1 MKFSQLAEKLDKQQ
15 IESFELATV
24 WKPAVMRGLSWRDAA
39 LDPDAVQSAEELLSS
54 YARAFLKEMLRAFA
68 AVPSEEEK
76 LLQTVRKNTAMSG
89 AECRIGLLE
98 LKESGIVFSVRKVWG
113 ENICFLPAECFA
125 LWRQALWPFR
135 PEPLTEKQLESLMN
149 GQIRPYRRPLGK
161 QLLSGFASLAKSGM
175 ELTSKGVL
183 HKKTVARLAQ
193 AVDLEEAWLQ
203 PFELNWL
210 HKEHYPL
217 KAAFVLEAGTAFGL
231 LRTEQDALKWNED
244 RLSCWLSRDEA
255 ERESEL
261 LEWCMGLLL
270 PAGGSHAHVGAAL
283 TALQAD
289 IWYSGREIEAWTAG
303 ELGAASPPN
312 EDCLTPSKP
321 APCWLGLFC
330 NFGWMEV
337 VDGESMDVRPERF
350 FRWKGMLDKSTGRQL
365 RNRHAEESSRY
376 LSVQPNGELIADAAC
391 PFSIRWELELLAEL
405 ISDERIAVYRMEQET
420 VARALENGRT
430 RHSIRTF
437 LKSASGGEPLPAAFE
452 ALMEVWCGR
461 ACRTW
466 FAEAVLL
473 RCDNEQMAAVI
484 DNHPGL
490 ASMLTAKLGNKDY
503 IVSRAHVSEL
513 RRLLQQAGY
522 PPRKG
527 VFAEEEEQGGYPNAA
542 RFIPENGDGDAVPQP
557 ERGGPVTSY
566 VYEAFPLQHFELAVQ
581 DASSGMPLL
590 QTDRIPAIWTKQLRA
605 YHHSTR
611 KELIEQALA
620 WQTPVQLRMR
630 EELSEFVPEKLE
642 QKDGAWA
649 VVGLLRSTQ
658 EKQQIRLTPDM
669 WDEMRL
675 VIPVRGE
682 PT

>member
-1 MKFSQLAEKLDKQQ
+1 MKFSQLAEKLDQKQ
-15 IESFELATV
+15 IEDFEHAAV
-24 WKPAVMRGLSWRDAA
+24 WKPAVMRGLGWREAS
-39 LDPDAVQSAEELLSS
+39 LDPSSVQSAIELLSV

-68 AVPSEEEK
+68 ALPSEEEK
-76 LLQTVRKNTAMSG
+76 LLQAVRKNTAMSG
-89 AECRIGLLE
+89 AECRIGLSE
-98 LKESGIVFSVRKVWG
+98 LKEAGIVFSVRKVWG
-113 ENICFLPAECFA
+113 ERICFIPAECFV
-125 LWRQALWPFR
+125 LWQQALWPLR
-135 PEPLTEKQLESLMN
+135 LEALTEQQQECLMN
-149 GQIRPYRRPLGK
+149 GQIRPFRRPLGK
-161 QLLSGFASLAKSGM
+161 QLLSGFAALAKSGM

-193 AVDLEEAWLQ
+193 AVDLEEALLQ
-203 PFELNWL
+203 PFGLNWL

-244 RLSCWLSRDEA
+244 RLSHWLSKGEA
-255 ERESEL
+255 DRENDL

-270 PAGGSHAHVGAAL
+270 PAGGSHAHNGAAL

-289 IWYSGREIEAWTAG
+289 IWYSGREIEAWSG
-303 ELGAASPPN
+303 ELEAAAATPHDAS
-312 EDCLTPSKP
+312 LTQSKP
-321 APCWLGLFC
+321 SPCWLGLFY

-337 VDGESMDVRPERF
+337 VDCESIDLRPEMF
-350 FRWKGMLDKSTGRQL
+350 FRWKGVLGKGPGREVLQQQ
-365 RNRHAEESSRY
+365 AEESFRHI
-376 LSVQPNGELIADAAC
+376 SVQPNGELIADPAC

-405 ISDERIAVYRMEQET
+405 ITDERIAVYRMEQQT
-420 VARALENGRT
+420 VALALENGRT

-437 LKSASGGEPLPAAFE
+437 LESASGGEPLPAAFE
-452 ALMEVWCGR
+452 ALLEVWCGR
-461 ACRTW
+461 ACRSW
-466 FAEAVLL
+466 FAEVVLL
-473 RCDNEQMAAVI
+473 RCDNEQMAAI
-484 DNHPGL
+484 LDNHPG
-490 ASMLTAKLGNKDY
+490 AATMLTAKLGNTDY
-503 IVSRAHVSEL
+503 IVSKAHVSEL

-527 VFAEEEEQGGYPNAA
+527 VLIEEEEQGGYPSVIRFFPDKGVQQTEQGSKTAA
-542 RFIPENGDGDAVPQP
+542 
-557 ERGGPVTSY
+557 Y
-566 VYEAFPLQHFELAVQ
+566 VYEAFPLQHFELEVQ
-581 DASSGMPLL
+581 DASSRMPLL

-630 EELSEFVPEKLE
+630 QELNEFVPEKLE

-649 VVGLLRSTQ
+649 VVGLLRSTE

-675 VIPVRGE
+675 VIPGRGE
-682 PT
+682 LI